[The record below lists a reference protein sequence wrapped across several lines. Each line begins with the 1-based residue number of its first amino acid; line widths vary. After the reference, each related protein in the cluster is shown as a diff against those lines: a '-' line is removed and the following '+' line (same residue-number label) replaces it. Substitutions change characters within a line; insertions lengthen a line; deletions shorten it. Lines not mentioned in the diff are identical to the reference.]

1 MGDSIDPHKI
11 SDKERRRAAQI
22 KQRLQQQGI
31 GEDEAE
37 KRSIREAVEELRSGA
52 GGGTNAGG

>member
-1 MGDSIDPHKI
+1 MGDSVDPHKI
-11 SDKERRRAAQI
+11 SDKERRRVSQI
-22 KQRLQQQGI
+22 KQTLQNQGI

-37 KRSIREAVEELRSGA
+37 KRALQQAVQELRSGA